1 MGVTLEQIVIIAG
14 GLMTVISLAKLVV
27 EPFNK
32 VMKQNQTAMKSLEK
46 SIDALSFD
54 LKDSQRD
61 RANIHK
67 VLDRHE
73 MRIGKNEDA
82 IIINNERI
90 ATLLERGGKS

>member
-14 GLMTVISLAKLVV
+14 GLMTIISLAKLVV

-46 SIDALSFD
+46 SIDSLSFD

-61 RANIHK
+61 RENIHK

-73 MRIGKNEDA
+73 NRISQTEDA
-82 IIINNERI
+82 IIVNNERI
-90 ATLLERGGKS
+90 KTLYERGK

>member
-14 GLMTVISLAKLVV
+14 GLMTIISLAKLVV

-46 SIDALSFD
+46 SIDSLSFD

-61 RANIHK
+61 RENIHK

-73 MRIGKNEDA
+73 MRIGQNEDA
-82 IIINNERI
+82 IIVNNERI
-90 ATLLERGGKS
+90 KTLFERGK

>member
-14 GLMTVISLAKLVV
+14 GLMTIISLAKLVV

-46 SIDALSFD
+46 SIDSLSFD

-61 RANIHK
+61 RENIHK

-73 MRIGKNEDA
+73 SRISQTEDA
-82 IIINNERI
+82 IIVNNERI
-90 ATLLERGGKS
+90 KTLFERGK

>member
-32 VMKQNQTAMKSLEK
+32 VMKQNQSAMKSLEK
-46 SIDALSFD
+46 SIDSLSFD

-61 RANIHK
+61 RENIHK

-73 MRIGKNEDA
+73 NRISQTEDA
-82 IIINNERI
+82 IIVNNERI
-90 ATLLERGGKS
+90 KTLFERGK

>member
-14 GLMTVISLAKLVV
+14 GLVTVISLAKLVV
-27 EPFNK
+27 EPFNRA
-32 VMKQNQTAMKSLEK
+32 MKQNQTAMKSLEK

-61 RANIHK
+61 RENIHK

-73 MRIGKNEDA
+73 NRISKTEDE
-82 IIINNERI
+82 IILNNERI
-90 ATLLERGGKS
+90 KTLYERGK

>member
-1 MGVTLEQIVIIAG
+1 MGVTLEQVVIIAG

-32 VMKQNQTAMKSLEK
+32 VMKQNQSAMKSLEK
-46 SIDALSFD
+46 SIDSLSFD

-61 RANIHK
+61 RENIHK

-73 MRIGKNEDA
+73 MRIGKNEDE
-82 IIINNERI
+82 IILNNERI
-90 ATLLERGGKS
+90 KTLYERGK

>member
-14 GLMTVISLAKLVV
+14 GLMTIISLAKLVV

-32 VMKQNQTAMKSLEK
+32 AMKQNQTAMKSLEK
-46 SIDALSFD
+46 SIDSLSFD

-61 RANIHK
+61 RENIHK

-73 MRIGKNEDA
+73 TRISQTEDA
-82 IIINNERI
+82 IIVNNERI
-90 ATLLERGGKS
+90 KTLFERGK